1 MELSVFG
8 TIDQTIQLLALLL
21 FVSTL
26 LVVYGGW
33 RQVLSARSLPYFLLR
48 QSRTVRGWRWI
59 MLGVALGVLGLT
71 VQVYG
76 RPIAYRIMPPTPSST
91 PTATI
96 TRTPTI
102 TLTPSITATPSITLT
117 PSITPTGTAT
127 STPGLPETIR
137 VLIRETVTP
146 AEDAALSPIQVA
158 RRIDGLNRALNPA
171 ETFEN
176 PIGRLYGAF
185 TYNNLQNGLRWT
197 ALWYRGD
204 EVVCIE
210 TQAWDGDTGGFG
222 FTECELERWL
232 PGKYEIRMFL
242 GERWR
247 VSASFS
253 VEGEPPTPTPTPSE
267 TPTVSNTPTP

>member
-8 TIDQTIQLLALLL
+8 TIDQTIQALALIL
-21 FVSTL
+21 FLSTL
-26 LVVYGGW
+26 LAVFVGW
-33 RQVLSARSLPYFLLR
+33 RQVVSAKSLPYFLLR
-48 QSRTVRGWRWI
+48 QSRTIRGWRWI
-59 MLGVALGVLGLT
+59 MLGVAFGVLGLT
-71 VQVYG
+71 VQVFG
-76 RPIAYRIMPPTPSST
+76 RPIAYRIVPPTPTAS

-96 TRTPTI
+96 TQTPTI
-102 TLTPSITATPSITLT
+102 TWTPTITATPSITLT
-117 PSITPTGTAT
+117 PSITSTGTAT

-146 AEDAALSPIQVA
+146 AEDAAFSKIQVA
-158 RRIDGLNRALNPA
+158 RRMDSLNRAINPA

-176 PIGRLYGAF
+176 PIGRLFGAF

-204 EVVCIE
+204 ELVCIE

-222 FTECELERWL
+222 FTECEPERWL
-232 PGKYEIRMFL
+232 PAEYEIRMFL

-247 VSASFS
+247 VSASFL
-253 VEGEPPTPTPTPSE
+253 VEGEPPTPIPTPSQ
-267 TPTVSNTPTP
+267 TPTASNTPTP